1 MKLEHAL
8 IGLAAAGGIAFISG
22 PASAQPP
29 MSRGHLSNVDDVG
42 YVCSAY
48 GFHGRRHCYRS
59 PSAYGTWQRGYPE
72 DESYRSPAEQAAEE
86 GGR

>member
-1 MKLEHAL
+1 MKFEHAL
-8 IGLAAAGGIAFISG
+8 TALAAVGGIVLISSA
-22 PASAQPP
+22 ASAQPP
-29 MSRGHLSNVDDVG
+29 MSKSQLSNIDTG

-48 GFHGRRHCYRS
+48 GFHGRRHCYGS
-59 PSAYGTWQRGYPE
+59 PWASGTSQLGYPK